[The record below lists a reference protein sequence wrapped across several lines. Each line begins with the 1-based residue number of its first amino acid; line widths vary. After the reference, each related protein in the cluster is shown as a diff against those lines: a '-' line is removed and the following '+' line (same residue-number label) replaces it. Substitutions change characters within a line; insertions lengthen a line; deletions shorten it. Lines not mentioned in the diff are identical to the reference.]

1 MWLLLDQRGYWEDC
15 GRPGTSE
22 NDKTKEENIHNKVML
37 ALNDFFLY
45 MYNRNIAHDNL
56 KVYTMY
62 AVLNESFAMLKP
74 DPNFVSINRFM
85 KKKYTENFATF
96 FYKY

>member
-1 MWLLLDQRGYWEDC
+1 
-15 GRPGTSE
+15 
-22 NDKTKEENIHNKVML
+22 
-37 ALNDFFLY
+37 

-62 AVLNESFAMLKP
+62 AVLNDSFAMLKP

>member
-1 MWLLLDQRGYWEDC
+1 
-15 GRPGTSE
+15 
-22 NDKTKEENIHNKVML
+22 
-37 ALNDFFLY
+37 

-62 AVLNESFAMLKP
+62 AVLNDSFAMLKP
-74 DPNFVSINRFM
+74 DPNFVSINRFI
-85 KKKYTENFATF
+85 KKKYTENFAFF

>member
-1 MWLLLDQRGYWEDC
+1 
-15 GRPGTSE
+15 
-22 NDKTKEENIHNKVML
+22 
-37 ALNDFFLY
+37 

-62 AVLNESFAMLKP
+62 AVLNNSFAMLKP

-85 KKKYTENFATF
+85 KKKYTDNFATF
-96 FYKY
+96 FFININGTDHYLKMNKGDLQIIFIKD